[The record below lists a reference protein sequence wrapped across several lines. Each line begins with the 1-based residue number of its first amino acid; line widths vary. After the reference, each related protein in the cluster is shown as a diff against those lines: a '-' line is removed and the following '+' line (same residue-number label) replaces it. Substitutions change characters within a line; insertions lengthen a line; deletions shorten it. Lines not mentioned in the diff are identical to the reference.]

1 MKVYIVELADG
12 RAGTRRV
19 ELPKGPLAIE
29 FVLGDEEEVISI
41 PLHDSGEDGLEVRC
55 PEGRL
60 IVRPDVANQVT
71 LEVRKHR

>member
-1 MKVYIVELADG
+1 VKVYIVELADG
-12 RAGTRRV
+12 RAGMRRV
-19 ELPKGPLAIE
+19 
-29 FVLGDEEEVISI
+29 EEVISI

-60 IVRPDVANQVT
+60 IIRPDVANQVT